1 VPVIL
6 GRNSNAERIIRHL
19 GGATQRVGTAFERLS
34 SGLRINS
41 ASDDAAGLAVAAGLN
56 LEARIS
62 QQGVRNLNDAIS
74 LLSVGESA
82 IGELKNITS
91 RISELAQAAANGSY
105 SNRQRAALDQE
116 AQLLAAEYGRIVST
130 TTFNGIAVL
139 EDIGDVSFQAG
150 RSTIVQSLGVSLAA
164 NTAATGTFGGA
175 ISSSSTAGTS
185 EIKVADLNGDGL
197 DDIVRLNGPASYL
210 STYLSQGDGSY
221 VVSFTAA
228 SGFGWS
234 NGLALTTGDI
244 DSDGDTDIAYYTPY
258 GAGNQ
263 QLQVAVNDGSGG
275 FTVGQS
281 LDVGLRIWDAEF
293 GDLNGDGNLDMVAIH
308 GNNNS
313 YHVYL
318 GNGNGTFAAL
328 ATFANSAGQD
338 PGAITLGD
346 FDGDSALDMV
356 IVSNLGTPQFRY
368 FRNTGSGTFAAY
380 TAFDSGFAAAD
391 VESADFNNDGNL
403 DVINSAGRIVLGNGN
418 GTFGTGAATG
428 LSGMLDVADV
438 NGDGN
443 IDVLS
448 ITASAFIVSL
458 GNGDG
463 TFAAA
468 TSTTTAAGL
477 TDTGIGD
484 FNGDGVLD
492 LAAVN
497 STTGALVTVFQD
509 AATSAGLP
517 SIDLTTRESA
527 LEAISTMEVAQ
538 QTLDQKAGV
547 FGAGLRRLEI
557 ASTLLSV
564 NAENYTTAEHRIIDA
579 DIASE
584 VAELIAQNVR
594 REVGSAI
601 LAQANLQSSLVLKL
615 LSG

>member
-1 VPVIL
+1 
-6 GRNSNAERIIRHL
+6 
-19 GGATQRVGTAFERLS
+19 VGTAFERLS

-62 QQGVRNLNDAIS
+62 RQGVRNLNDAIS

-82 IGELKNITS
+82 ISELKNITS

-164 NTAATGTFGGA
+164 NTAATGTFGAA
-175 ISSSSTAGTS
+175 ISSSSTSGAS
-185 EIKVADLNGDGL
+185 DIKVADLNGDGL
-197 DDIVRLNGPASYL
+197 DDIVRLNGASSYVA
-210 STYLSQGDGSY
+210 TYLSQGDGSY
-221 VVSFTAA
+221 TVSFTANA
-228 SGFGWS
+228 
-234 NGLALTTGDI
+234 GLAGPAGRGLTIGDI
-244 DSDGDTDIAYYTPY
+244 DSDGDNDLAYYVPIGV
-258 GAGNQ
+258 GAMQ
-263 QLQVAVNDGSGG
+263 YLQIALNDGSGG
-275 FTVGQS
+275 FTVGQLLDAGRS
-281 LDVGLRIWDAEF
+281 LYDVEL
-293 GDLNGDGNLDMVAIH
+293 GDLNGDGNLDMVAIT

-318 GNGNGTFAAL
+318 GNGNGTFTAL
-328 ATFANSAGQD
+328 ATSNGSAGQD

-356 IVSNLGTPQFRY
+356 IVSNNGTPQFRY

-380 TAFDSGFAAAD
+380 TAFDSGFAAVD

-443 IDVLS
+443 MDVLS
-448 ITASAFIVSL
+448 ITTSAFFVSL

-468 TSTTTAAGL
+468 TSITTAAGL

-527 LEAISTMEVAQ
+527 LAAISTMEVAQ

-557 ASTLLSV
+557 ASNLLAV
-564 NAENYTTAEHRIIDA
+564 NAENYKTAEHRIIDA

-601 LAQANLQSSLVLKL
+601 LAQANLQGDIVLKL
-615 LSG
+615 IRG